1 MAHPMP
7 KRRAPLAIT
16 AVAIAAILQ
25 ALPAGA
31 APTGAPARP
40 AWKVEIDHLVA
51 GLHVGV
57 SVREEGAFL
66 YRHADVKR
74 RAPGSNEK
82 LLLAMA
88 LLDRA
93 PLDLHVE
100 TLARAAVVKP
110 GGIVPGNLWLLGRG
124 DPHVGPSKLGKLAE
138 RIADAGITRIKGSV
152 RGATTYFA
160 HDWNAP
166 GWKPYFPE
174 QEIPLPTALTYKG
187 NVAGGK
193 HIRDPE
199 RRAAR
204 ELAQRLRG
212 LGIPVA
218 KKAGAGTPP
227 DGLDRIAEV
236 RSPPLIVLLQNM
248 LRPSNNFA
256 AEVLGKLLGVLRQGR
271 PGTIHKGAAAIRAWA
286 ASEGVQVVAH
296 DGSGLSYWNRV
307 APRGMVRLLDEVEDM
322 PWGEALRDALPGPG
336 QGTLGGRLAGVPVK
350 AKTGT
355 LTERSALS
363 GWILL
368 QETGTWAEFSIIS
381 KGLPTQRAKDLE
393 DKIVR
398 ILWKD
403 AE

>member
-1 MAHPMP
+1 MP
-7 KRRAPLAIT
+7 KRRMSFVMA
-16 AVAIAAILQ
+16 AVAFAAAFL
-25 ALPAGA
+25 ANPAGA
-31 APTGAPARP
+31 APSEASARP
-40 AWKVEIDHLVA
+40 AWKVEIDQLVA
-51 GLHVGV
+51 GLHIGV

-66 YRHADVKR
+66 YRHGDGQR
-74 RAPGSNEK
+74 RAPASNEK
-82 LLLAMA
+82 LLLSTA

-93 PLDLHVE
+93 PVDMQIE
-100 TLARAAVVKP
+100 TIAKAATVKP

-124 DPHVGPSKLGKLAE
+124 DPHVGPGKLGKLAE
-138 RIADAGITRIKGSV
+138 RIADAGVTRIKGSV
-152 RGATTYFA
+152 RGATNYFA

-174 QEIPLPTALTYKG
+174 EEIPLPTALTFRG

-193 HIRDPE
+193 HIHDPE

-204 ELAQRLRG
+204 ELAQRLRD

-218 KKAGAGTPP
+218 EKAGAGTPP
-227 DGLDRIAEV
+227 DGLERIAEV

-296 DGSGLSYWNRV
+296 DSSGLSYWNRV
-307 APRGMVRLLDEVEDM
+307 APRGMVRLLGEVEDT

-381 KGLPTQRAKDLE
+381 KGLSTQRAKNIE